1 MKIGYDR
8 VSTREQNLMMQ
19 TIALEEPGCD
29 KIYEEVVT
37 GNTKELTSLF
47 QDHPP
52 RGEIVLVVERS
63 FEKEPETL
71 PFKDTQ
77 VCVRLNELRSKGLTR
92 SEIART
98 LSKEINYSRRTLY
111 SWLNKGVGV
120 FENDD

>member
-1 MKIGYDR
+1 M
-8 VSTREQNLMMQ
+8 VTVVREM
-19 TIALEEPGCD
+19 T

-63 FEKEPETL
+63 FEKEAETL

-77 VCVRLNELRSKGLTR
+77 VCIRLNELRSKGLTR